1 MLLLMALTGQNV
13 PTPTSVAKP
22 YIAPGASE
30 VTTPDEEGQGET
42 CYAIVELDANGT
54 PVRYLAFL
62 GEGWEP
68 GMPYW
73 LTTDRALAWRFGTR
87 QSAQDTADVINST
100 PGNSPT
106 LHVIEIDCD
115 GPPLNLPPPAT
126 LQ

>member
-1 MLLLMALTGQNV
+1 MLSGVTVRFFLLQALGLNAMTEN
-13 PTPTSVAKP
+13 
-22 YIAPGASE
+22 
-30 VTTPDEEGQGET
+30 T
-42 CYAIVELDANGT
+42 CYAIAELDSNGT
-54 PVRYLAFL
+54 PVRYLPFL

-68 GMPYW
+68 GTLYW
-73 LTTDRALAWRFGTR
+73 LTAARALAWRFGTR